1 MVIKM
6 TTIFLN
12 ILITIS
18 GDCFDIFFAKT
29 AIDGLI
35 GKNNN
40 RFSSPIF
47 FIIAICGEVLLF
59 INNRILTGDRTLKR
73 ILSTLL
79 LSMIVYFILTL
90 LYKAKI
96 IHRLL
101 VVFLLQFLYMV
112 GEFTVALLFKN
123 QLTSAQS
130 ETDILLAES
139 TASFAAQIVAFFLLM
154 ICIAYWKKN
163 IIKYPPQYHIS
174 VLIMPVISFSVML
187 SLTNIDIY
195 YHNSILAAISLCG
208 LLLINIINVYLIENM
223 LKVQHLSARSQQ
235 LEKQLDMQRKHF
247 DSLTTAYRNTRHI
260 IHDTKKHALYIRSG
274 IEQGKTTELLES
286 INYFINDLELSYIKS
301 NTGNLAI
308 DALVG
313 NIANMSDEKNI
324 SFKVNLNFD
333 SSRPM
338 IPDYDICIILGN
350 LLENAYTAC
359 CNLPKKQKA
368 FINLNISNNS
378 NKLIIH
384 IVNSCESSMHP
395 SKEHN
400 NDHGFGLNNVAN
412 TIDKWKGQF
421 EYGFADGTTFCADVV
436 IPLTLEEIKN

>member
-1 MVIKM
+1 M

-18 GDCFDIFFAKT
+18 GDCFDIFFAKI
-29 AIDGLI
+29 ALDGLI
-35 GKNNN
+35 GKDKN
-40 RFSSPIF
+40 RFSTPIF
-47 FIIAICGEVLLF
+47 FAVAVLGEGLLF
-59 INNRILTGDRTLKR
+59 INNLIFIGNRTLKR
-73 ILSTLL
+73 AL
-79 LSMIVYFILTL
+79 LTL
-90 LYKAKI
+90 LISMSIYLVLTMLYNAKL

-101 VVFLLQFLYMV
+101 IVFLLQTLYFV
-112 GEFTVALLFKN
+112 GEFTAAHFFMK
-123 QLTSAQS
+123 QIADTKS
-130 ETDILLAES
+130 DIEVFLAES
-139 TASFAAQIVAFFLLM
+139 TTSFAAQIVAFFLLM

-208 LLLINIINVYLIENM
+208 LLLINIINVYLLENM
-223 LKVQHLSARSQQ
+223 LKAQYLSAQSQQ

-333 SSRPM
+333 NSRPM

-384 IVNSCESSMHP
+384 IVNSCESSIHP
-395 SKEHN
+395 AKEHN

>member
-1 MVIKM
+1 
-6 TTIFLN
+6 
-12 ILITIS
+12 
-18 GDCFDIFFAKT
+18 
-29 AIDGLI
+29 
-35 GKNNN
+35 
-40 RFSSPIF
+40 
-47 FIIAICGEVLLF
+47 
-59 INNRILTGDRTLKR
+59 
-73 ILSTLL
+73 
-79 LSMIVYFILTL
+79 
-90 LYKAKI
+90 
-96 IHRLL
+96 
-101 VVFLLQFLYMV
+101 MV